1 MDSTAKFD
9 QRSDA
14 QQGRESRFTAA
25 SPRAISSR
33 FLIDI
38 CRLEIAVTHSKQTM
52 GATSNRHVCGTLE
65 QEAF

>member
-52 GATSNRHVCGTLE
+52 GTTSNRHVCGTIA
-65 QEAF
+65 QGTF

>member
-9 QRSDA
+9 QRSDV

-33 FLIDI
+33 FLIDA
-38 CRLEIAVTHSKQTM
+38 CRLEIDVTHSKQTM
-52 GATSNRHVCGTLE
+52 GTTSNRHVCGTLE